1 MHVLMMSL
9 YAAIA
14 AVVLAT
20 VDPKSDTTHQR
31 VVHGLKVFGSF
42 LGIGLLLSWVL
53 FPIPW

>member
-1 MHVLMMSL
+1 MHVLMLSL

-14 AVVLAT
+14 ATVMAA
-20 VDPKSDTTHQR
+20 VDPRSHSNRQR

-42 LGIGLLLSWVL
+42 VAVGLLLSWVL